1 MVASRPAFIVIVALV
16 LGASFAIPAEDVPET
31 AYDESFDKA
40 EYLPGTTTGQ
50 MKAGQAVKGTLVFD
64 TQKRNVDFLQE
75 SGSPALS
82 IKFDSIKTMT
92 YERAS
97 KPRMAEAVLIS
108 PLFLLSSAK
117 KHYLTIQYA
126 DESGVGK
133 YAILHLHKKNAQQAV
148 ACAEAQTGKK
158 VEQIAEK

>member
-1 MVASRPAFIVIVALV
+1 MKRFAISVMCFLFIVACMQ
-16 LGASFAIPAEDVPET
+16 GQESPTPAKEDT
-31 AYDESFDKA
+31 HRFDKA

-50 MKAGQAVKGTLVFD
+50 MKAGQAIKGTLVFD

-92 YERAS
+92 YEKAS

-108 PLFLLSSAK
+108 PLFLLSNAK

-126 DESGVGK
+126 DESGEGK
-133 YAILHLHKKNAQQAV
+133 YAIIHLHKNNARQAV
-148 ACAEAQTGKK
+148 ACAESQTGKK